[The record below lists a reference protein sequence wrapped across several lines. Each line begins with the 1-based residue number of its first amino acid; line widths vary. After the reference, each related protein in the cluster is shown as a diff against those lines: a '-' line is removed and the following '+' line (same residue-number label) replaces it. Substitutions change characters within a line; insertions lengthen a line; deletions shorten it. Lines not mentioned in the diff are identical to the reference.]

1 MGEQPFEELQGTV
14 TKTILARRI
23 TLGVFA
29 AVALVVV
36 LTSRISY
43 LNPLFYAP
51 LGWFLITFPFQFLV
65 NRQRTER
72 ALHWVHAGFFMAE
85 IVFVTLFVYLTGGS
99 QWIGNIFYLFTVIY
113 ANFFLPPLQ
122 GYLITTLV
130 ILLYSLVVLLEY
142 AGILPHQFLFP
153 VHGDPYHSL
162 SYNITTILAGVVAVY
177 TVLAYTV
184 RAFTNIYARKNR
196 ALAERER
203 ELAEL
208 SRRLLTAHE
217 EERRRIARELHD
229 NLSQSLAAVK
239 LHLATLRDEIPD
251 EQRREIFTTI
261 DQAIAET
268 RTLAYSLRPPLLDDL
283 GLVPSLERFAEM
295 VTKASGLD
303 VRVHLEDKERLPRPV
318 ESLLFYVVQ
327 EALRNVRHHARAKRA
342 DVTLTR
348 RPGSVVLSVED
359 DGVGFR
365 PQEAQGLGLRGIQER
380 VEVSGGRM
388 EITSSPGRGTTVT
401 VEVPYETDSHRNR
414 G

>member
-1 MGEQPFEELQGTV
+1 MKEQPFEELQGTV

-29 AVALVVV
+29 TVALVVV

-51 LGWFLITFPFQFLV
+51 LGWFLITFPFQYLV
-65 NRQRTER
+65 DHQQTER
-72 ALHWVHAGFFMAE
+72 ALHWVHAGFFTAE

-122 GYLITTLV
+122 GYLITALV

-142 AGILPHQFLFP
+142 ASILPHQFLFP
-153 VHGDPYHSL
+153 AHGDPYRSL
-162 SYNITTILAGVVAVY
+162 SYNLTTILAGVVAVY

-239 LHLATLRDEIPD
+239 LQLATLRDEIPD
-251 EQRREIFTTI
+251 RQRREIFTII

-268 RTLAYSLRPPLLDDL
+268 RTLAYSLCPPLLDDL
-283 GLVPSLERFAEM
+283 GLVLSLERLAEM

-303 VRVHLEDKERLPRPV
+303 VRVHLEEGDRLPRPV

-327 EALRNVRHHARAKRA
+327 EALRNVHLHAMAKRA
-342 DVTLTR
+342 DVTLTLR
-348 RPGSVVLSVED
+348 SGSVVLSVED
-359 DGVGFR
+359 DGVGFL

-380 VEVSGGRM
+380 VEVSGGWM
-388 EITSSPGRGTTVT
+388 EITSSPGRGTTIR
-401 VEVPYETDSHRNR
+401 VEVPYGAN
-414 G
+414 

>member
-1 MGEQPFEELQGTV
+1 MGEQPFEELQKTV

-23 TLGVFA
+23 TLGAFA

-36 LTSRISY
+36 LTSQISY

-51 LGWFLITFPFQFLV
+51 LGWFLITFPFQYLV
-65 NRQRTER
+65 DHQRTER
-72 ALHWVHAGFFMAE
+72 TLHWVHAGFFMAE

-122 GYLITTLV
+122 GYLITALV

-162 SYNITTILAGVVAVY
+162 SYNLTTILAGVVAVY

-196 ALAERER
+196 ALLERER

-239 LHLATLRDEIPD
+239 LHLATLRNEIPD
-251 EQRREIFTTI
+251 KQRREIFTII
-261 DQAIAET
+261 DQAIVET

-283 GLVPSLERFAEM
+283 GLVPSLERLAEM

-303 VRVHLEDKERLPRPV
+303 VHLHLEDKERLPRPV

-327 EALRNVRHHARAKRA
+327 EALRNVRLHARAKRV

-348 RPGSVVLSVED
+348 KPGSVMLSVED

-380 VEVSGGRM
+380 VEVSGGQM
-388 EITSSPGRGTTVT
+388 KIISSPGRGTTIT
-401 VEVPYETDSHRNR
+401 VEVLYETDSHRNR